1 MDIKYLQFLFLQK
14 VLVLFFAFIGY
25 FLNFLIKFTKKSC
38 RTVFLELFESI
49 QIKIEIT
56 LFKKICLKKYKF
68 AVVLIY
74 INYIIINY

>member
-1 MDIKYLQFLFLQK
+1 M
-14 VLVLFFAFIGY
+14 
-25 FLNFLIKFTKKSC
+25 SC

-74 INYIIINY
+74 IIYIIINY